1 MSSREYPNPSMEKRS
16 SGLKSFVLQALVIL
30 LILGVAWFFM
40 EGPLARHKILGN
52 LTVTDTNPGHPSLM
66 MLSSDLCRA
75 RGEND
80 DINESTVIVVRDGN
94 AVELAT
100 GTLGRGVPIDADSCE
115 FGFVIEVPK
124 AEIYRFSIAG
134 RGTVT
139 YTREQLSKNEWNA
152 GFVIGEEQTP

>member
-16 SGLKSFVLQALVIL
+16 SGLKSFVLQALAIL

-40 EGPLARHKILGN
+40 EGPLARHKILGS

-66 MLSSDLCRA
+66 MLSSDFCRA

>member
-1 MSSREYPNPSMEKRS
+1 MSNDPYSNPSIEKRS
-16 SGLKSFVLQALVIL
+16 DGLKSFALQGLAIL

-52 LTVTDTNPGHPSLM
+52 LTVTDANPGHPSLM

-152 GFVIGEEQTP
+152 GFVIGEEQAP

>member
-16 SGLKSFVLQALVIL
+16 SGLKSFVLQALAIL

-100 GTLGRGVPIDADSCE
+100 GTLSRGVPIDEDSCE

>member
-16 SGLKSFVLQALVIL
+16 SGLKSFVLQALAIL

-66 MLSSDLCRA
+66 MLSSDFCRA

-80 DINESTVIVVRDGN
+80 DINESTVIVVRDEN
-94 AVELAT
+94 ATELAT
-100 GTLGRGVPIDADSCE
+100 EKLGPGVPIDADSCD

-124 AEIYRFSIAG
+124 AEIYRFSITG

-139 YTREQLSKNEWNA
+139 YSYEQLSKNEWNA